1 MKIHRSQYLCVRLN
15 GLAACVLAVLGAA
28 ASGSPAYARETHTDA
43 SRLARATHLKARAAP
58 EVSNLGFRAPGSV
71 APVTRSA
78 TRIDVSICAESGPG
92 SLRDALASAV
102 DGDTIDLTDL
112 RNCTITL
119 ESGALTTSAAVT
131 ILGPGEADLI
141 IDGASSDRVLYGLGA
156 YLAISG
162 MTLENGYAPDSGGC
176 LAASG
181 NVTLDHTTVTRCRAG
196 SGNGQHAYGGGVAV
210 TGDLTVQSST
220 ITENTAD
227 ATDKAKGG
235 GLVSLKALSLVD
247 SVISDNHL
255 SAAKV
260 LGGGVA
266 GLSIDLPIFL
276 GNCVLERNAA
286 YGVDQSYGGAV
297 HGENDARLDN
307 TRLSHNIAH
316 ARTVAG
322 GGGVETLLNV
332 TLAYDSTVSNNTAI
346 ATEGTNSSRPYG
358 AYGGGLLSLV
368 GSVYVTGDPAFGSG
382 TRHPLITGNE
392 VTSSNGY
399 ASGGGVG
406 TRYLMGNV
414 SVSFATISANSI
426 ASNADAFG
434 GGIEAI
440 HNLLL
445 HASTVSGNTV
455 RTDCT
460 STCFVGGGGA
470 YSLESID
477 ASYSTV
483 SDNHVSAYQ
492 PGIKLADAG
501 GLGAALYTLSVVEST
516 VSGNTVSAPD
526 GSVYGAYGG
535 GVVGPR
541 YSDSITV
548 IRNSTIAF
556 NAAGTQGGGLAV
568 SPYAMPAEV
577 TSSIVSN
584 NQAPLGADIDTTPF
598 FAGNAVVTGDHDLIV
613 AHGADI
619 SVPADTL
626 MSDPLLLPL
635 AGNGGATATH
645 DLAPCSPA
653 IDAGSNP
660 GLFDFDQRLTPYVR
674 QSGAATDIGALELQ
688 PDLDRIFSG
697 FFDLPLCAP

>member
-1 MKIHRSQYLCVRLN
+1 MKTHRTQHLRVRRN
-15 GLAACVLAVLGAA
+15 GLAACVLAVFGATA
-28 ASGSPAYARETHTDA
+28 LGSPAYARDFSPA
-43 SRLARATHLKARAAP
+43 ARLARSTHLKAHHVPEPWRLIFGAP
-58 EVSNLGFRAPGSV
+58 VGV
-71 APVTRSA
+71 APVERAA
-78 TRIDVSICAESGPG
+78 TKIDVSICAESGPG
-92 SLRDALASAV
+92 SLRDALANAV

-112 RNCTITL
+112 KNCTITL
-119 ESGALTTSAAVT
+119 ESGALATSAAVT
-131 ILGPGEADLI
+131 IQGPGEADLV
-141 IDGASSDRVLYGLGA
+141 IDGAGADRVLYSLGA
-156 YLAISG
+156 SLEISG
-162 MTLENGYAPDSGGC
+162 MTLANGYAPDSGGC

-181 NVTLDHTTVTRCRAG
+181 DVTLDHTTVTRCRAG
-196 SGNGQHAYGGGVAV
+196 SRNGQFAYGGGVAV

-220 ITENTAD
+220 ITENTAE
-227 ATDKAKGG
+227 ATDKAHGG
-235 GLVSLKALSLVD
+235 GLASRKALSLVD
-247 SVISDNHL
+247 SVISDNST
-255 SAAKV
+255 SAAKAF
-260 LGGGVA
+260 GGGVA
-266 GLSIDLPIFL
+266 GLSFDLPIFL

-286 YGVDQSYGGAV
+286 YGLDQSYGGAV
-297 HGENDARLDN
+297 NGDNEARLEN

-316 ARTVAG
+316 AMTAAG
-322 GGGVETLLNV
+322 GGGVATVLNL
-332 TLAYDSTVSNNTAI
+332 TLAYDSVVSNNIVVANV
-346 ATEGTNSSRPYG
+346 GTRGPYG
-358 AYGGGLLSLV
+358 AYGGGLLSRV
-368 GSVYVTGDPAFGSG
+368 GSVYVTGDAAFGSG

-392 VTSSNGY
+392 ARSTNGY
-399 ASGGGVG
+399 ASGGGVA

-426 ASNADAFG
+426 ISNGYAFG
-434 GGIEAI
+434 GGIQAI

-445 HASTVSGNTV
+445 HASTLSGNTV
-455 RTDCT
+455 RTDCA
-460 STCFVGGGGA
+460 SRCFVGGGGG
-470 YSLESID
+470 YSLESVD

-492 PGIKLADAG
+492 PGIVLAAAG

-516 VSGNTVSAPD
+516 ISGNTISAPD

-568 SPYAMPAEV
+568 SPDAMSTEV
-577 TSSIVSN
+577 TSTILSN

-598 FAGNAVVTGDHDLIV
+598 FAGSVVVAGDHDLIV

-626 MSDPLLLPL
+626 VADPLLLPL

-645 DLAPCSPA
+645 ELADCSPA
-653 IDAGSNP
+653 KDAGSNP
-660 GLFDFDQRLTPYVR
+660 NLLDFDQRLAPYVR

-688 PDLDRIFSG
+688 PDPDRIFTSS
-697 FFDLPLCAP
+697 FDLPLCP